1 MLKRLHPLK
10 HHIVLAVIILTAVII
25 ALVSSQDVSAKRI
38 DIPLDLS
45 IEERAQTWPRLTDD
59 WASYTVQK
67 GETLSELFDRAG
79 IPAAEL
85 YKILHSKAV
94 TTDLSLLMPGQSIHF
109 KRDDSGNLL
118 SVRLDTSPLSLSLFQ
133 RNDQGSF
140 VEEKLKRE
148 PEKVLRYS
156 EGTIKG
162 AFFTAGENAAMSQ
175 QTIMSLANVFGWDID
190 FSLDI
195 RPGDTFK
202 VLYYQEYLDG
212 VRFRDGDILAAEF
225 TTQGQ
230 THRAVRYTDQEGR
243 TDYYSPDGRSMR
255 KQFLRSPVDFT
266 RISSHFK
273 PRRFH
278 PVLNRFRSHRGTDY
292 AARTGTPIR
301 ATGDGKIIR
310 SRYSRSYGNHVILK
324 HGNRY
329 TTLYAHMSKYGRGI
343 KEGRTVK
350 QGQIIGYVGATGMVT
365 GPHLHYEFR
374 VNGIHKNPVT
384 IKFPDVEPIAKKERE
399 RFSQYASNLLSN
411 LESYPDHRGKTQL
424 ASLDQP

>member
-1 MLKRLHPLK
+1 MLRRAQQLK
-10 HHIVLAVIILTAVII
+10 HPIVLSLIILLAVVITLI
-25 ALVSSQDVSAKRI
+25 SSQDVSAKRI

-45 IEERAQTWPRLTDD
+45 IEERKPAWPQLTEE
-59 WASYTVQK
+59 WNSFTVQP
-67 GETLSELFDRAG
+67 GETLSELFDRAD
-79 IPAAEL
+79 IPVSEL
-85 YKILHSKAV
+85 YKILHSKEV
-94 TTDLSLLMPGQSIHF
+94 STNLSLLMPGQSIHF
-109 KRDDSGNLL
+109 KRDKAGDLI
-118 SVRLDTSPLSLSLFQ
+118 SVRLDNSPLSLSVFR
-133 RNDQGSF
+133 RNEHGSYT
-140 VEEKLKRE
+140 EEKLSRE

-156 EGTIKG
+156 EGEIKG

-175 QTIMSLANVFGWDID
+175 QTIMALANIFGWDID

-195 RPGDTFK
+195 RPGDSFK

-230 THRAVRYTDQEGR
+230 THKAVRYTDQSGK

-266 RISSHFK
+266 RISSHFTK
-273 PRRFH
+273 RRFH

-301 ATGDGKIIR
+301 ATGDGKIIK
-310 SRYSRSYGNHVILK
+310 SRYSRSYGNHVVLK
-324 HGNRY
+324 HGSRY
-329 TTLYAHMSKYGRGI
+329 TTLYAHMSKFGRGI

-350 QGQIIGYVGATGMVT
+350 QGQIIGYVGSTGLAS

-384 IKFPDVEPIAKKERE
+384 IKFPDVEPIAKSEKD
-399 RFSQYASNLLSN
+399 RFQQYANNLLGN
-411 LESYPDHRGKTQL
+411 LETYPNRQMAQL
-424 ASLDQP
+424 NHE

>member
-1 MLKRLHPLK
+1 M
-10 HHIVLAVIILTAVII
+10 
-25 ALVSSQDVSAKRI
+25 SAKRI

-59 WASYTVQK
+59 WKSYTVQK
-67 GETLSELFDRAG
+67 GETLSELFSRANV
-79 IPAAEL
+79 PASEL
-85 YKILHSKAV
+85 YKILHSKEV
-94 TTDLSLLMPGQSIHF
+94 KTDLSLLMPGQNIHF
-109 KRDDSGNLL
+109 MHDQNKNLI
-118 SVRLDTSPLSLSLFQ
+118 SVRLDTSPLSLSLFK
-133 RNDQGSF
+133 RNDQGDF
-140 VEEKLKRE
+140 IEEKLSRE

-156 EGTIKG
+156 EGEIKG

-175 QTIMSLANVFGWDID
+175 QTIMALANIFGWDID

-195 RPGDTFK
+195 RPGDSFK

-212 VRFRDGDILAAEF
+212 DGDILAAEF

-230 THRAVRYTDQEGR
+230 THKAVRYTDQSGKS
-243 TDYYSPDGRSMR
+243 DYYSPDGRSMR

-266 RISSHFK
+266 RISSHFTK
-273 PRRFH
+273 RRFH

-301 ATGDGKIIR
+301 ATGDGKIIK
-310 SRYSRSYGNHVILK
+310 SRFSRSYGNHVVLK
-324 HGNRY
+324 HGSRY

-343 KEGRTVK
+343 KEGRSVK
-350 QGQIIGYVGATGMVT
+350 QGQIIGYVGSTGLAS

-399 RFSQYASNLLSN
+399 RFDQYASNLLSN
-411 LESYPDHRGKTQL
+411 LENYPNRQL
-424 ASLDQP
+424 AQLGNE

>member
-1 MLKRLHPLK
+1 MLRRAQQLK
-10 HHIVLAVIILTAVII
+10 HHIILGLIILLAVVI
-25 ALVSSQDVSAKRI
+25 ALISSQDVSAKRI
-38 DIPLDLS
+38 NIPLDLT
-45 IEERAQTWPRLTDD
+45 IEEKTQSWPRLTDD

-67 GETLSELFDRAG
+67 GETLSELFDRAD
-79 IPAAEL
+79 IPAAQL
-85 YKILHSKAV
+85 YRILHSKQV
-94 TTDLSLLMPGQSIHF
+94 ETDLSLLMPGQSIHF
-109 KRDDSGNLL
+109 KYDNDKNLK
-118 SVRLDTSPLSLSLFQ
+118 SVRLDTSPLSLSLFN
-133 RNDQGSF
+133 RNDQGNYI
-140 VEEKLKRE
+140 EEKLTRE

-156 EGTIKG
+156 EGEIKG

-175 QTIMSLANVFGWDID
+175 QTIMALANIFGWDID

-212 VRFRDGDILAAEF
+212 IRFRDGNILAAEF

-230 THRAVRYTDQEGR
+230 THKAVRYTDQSGK

-266 RISSHFK
+266 RISSHFTK
-273 PRRFH
+273 RRFH

-301 ATGDGKIIR
+301 ATGDGKIIK
-310 SRYSRSYGNHVILK
+310 SRYSRSYGNHVVLK
-324 HGNRY
+324 HGSRY

-350 QGQIIGYVGATGMVT
+350 QGQIIGYVGSTGLAS

-399 RFSQYASNLLSN
+399 RFDQYANNLLSN
-411 LESYPDHRGKTQL
+411 LDTYPNRQL
-424 ASLDQP
+424 AQLGNE